1 MERENRAEARTELE
15 LETEA
20 EMEDQGGGKHLS
32 RKGTGMFRPCRLF
45 SLLATDSHLRLQ
57 AAGV

>member
-20 EMEDQGGGKHLS
+20 EMEDQGGVSICHEKVRGCSAPAAYFLCS
-32 RKGTGMFRPCRLF
+32 RASETTSGR
-45 SLLATDSHLRLQ
+45 
-57 AAGV
+57 GVAV